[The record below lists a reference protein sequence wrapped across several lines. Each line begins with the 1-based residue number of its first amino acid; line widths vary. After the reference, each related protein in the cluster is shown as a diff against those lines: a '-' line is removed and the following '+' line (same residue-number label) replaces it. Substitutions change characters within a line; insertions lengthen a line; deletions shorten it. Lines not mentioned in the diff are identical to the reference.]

1 MEIALD
7 IKQIIDAY
15 GAAWRE
21 EDPAA
26 RLKHLET
33 AWSEDGVYQDPGAD
47 VAGRQALSDHI
58 GGFHAKRPGARIVIT
73 SGVDSHHGKLRFTWK
88 MVTAA
93 GATAVEGVDFGTLAD
108 DGRLASI
115 VGFFGPPAAA

>member
-1 MEIALD
+1 MEIALN

-15 GAAWRE
+15 GAAWLE
-21 EDPAA
+21 EDPVK
-26 RLKHLET
+26 RLGLLQT

-58 GGFHAKRPGARIVIT
+58 GGFHKKTPGERIVIT
-73 SGVDSHHGKLRFTWK
+73 GGVDCHHGKLRFTWK

-93 GATAVEGVDFGTLAD
+93 GATAVEGMDFGTLAD